1 MMRTPSPNLNEDGF
15 IQQQQR
21 PGLKY
26 NKPQAPP
33 LSTRAEPVVNDL
45 ALMQRLSRQMA
56 KNGEYC
62 KFDVSDETYQTK
74 IDIEKVQRLIEE
86 EANLYKQNQI

>member
-1 MMRTPSPNLNEDGF
+1 
-15 IQQQQR
+15 
-21 PGLKY
+21 
-26 NKPQAPP
+26 
-33 LSTRAEPVVNDL
+33 
-45 ALMQRLSRQMA
+45 MQRLSRQMA

-86 EANLYKQNQI
+86 EANLYK